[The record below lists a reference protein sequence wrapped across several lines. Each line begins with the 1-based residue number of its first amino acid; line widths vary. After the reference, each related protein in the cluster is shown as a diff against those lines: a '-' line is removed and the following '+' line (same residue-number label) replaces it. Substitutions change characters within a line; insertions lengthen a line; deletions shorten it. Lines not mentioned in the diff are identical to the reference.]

1 VHQVSDAVT
10 GGGYSHNIPTGHWRD
25 GLCECCAFGCCHPV
39 FCLGYCYNLCL
50 LGQVL
55 TRNKLSC
62 IGLPTGKVEPCS
74 YRFWFAMVF
83 VIFAIKVG
91 VVWMF
96 VLVVVSL
103 DVDTDDDCFSYSN
116 RYYRSCTTYDTY
128 EYTGPKWVIACL
140 VLFGVFLSII
150 SCLECIA
157 TCKARESLR
166 NKYHIEGGCCED
178 CCCTICCPLCTLCQ
192 MARHTADYHVHQAY
206 CCTATGLSP
215 QAPEVV

>member
-1 VHQVSDAVT
+1 
-10 GGGYSHNIPTGHWRD
+10 
-25 GLCECCAFGCCHPV
+25 
-39 FCLGYCYNLCL
+39 
-50 LGQVL
+50 
-55 TRNKLSC
+55 
-62 IGLPTGKVEPCS
+62 
-74 YRFWFAMVF
+74 MVF
-83 VIFAIKVG
+83 VIFVIKVG
-91 VVWMF
+91 LVWMV
-96 VLVVVSL
+96 VLVFVSL
-103 DVDTDDDCFSYSN
+103 VEDIDDDDCYYSD
-116 RYYRSCTTYDTY
+116 RYSSHCHITDPY

-140 VLFGVFLSII
+140 NLFWLFLLII